1 MKKLGTVLAA
11 CCLGLAMTACGT
23 NTIPDPAGSAA
34 LDDTTTPI
42 ENDSAIKETGSA
54 TPDIGSAVGSGSADN
69 TSDPNTRAFGD
80 CTVSI
85 LDYTIRPD
93 DEGEPALRVTY
104 EFTNNSKKS
113 ASFSTTV
120 VLNAYQKNSPAA
132 EDDRKHFALTYA
144 KPSVLDNEY
153 TRMLTLIEPGE
164 SITCAGY
171 FKLLDS
177 TTPVDIKVSDLR
189 NSSAAALERT
199 LEIDGMSME
208 TEEEQESGSGSAE

>member
-11 CCLGLAMTACGT
+11 CCLSLAMTACGT
-23 NTIPDPAGSAA
+23 NTPDATGSGAPA
-34 LDDTTTPI
+34 DTTAPVT
-42 ENDSAIKETGSA
+42 NDSITNDTGSVV
-54 TPDIGSAVGSGSADN
+54 PDSGSAVGSGSAVN
-69 TSDPNTRAFGD
+69 TSDPNTRSFGD

-85 LDYTIRPD
+85 LDYSIRPD
-93 DEGEPALRVTY
+93 SEGEPALRVTY

-120 VLNAYQKNSPAA
+120 VLNAYQKNSPEA
-132 EDDRKHFALTYA
+132 EESNKHFSLQYA

-153 TRMLTLIEPGE
+153 TRMLTLLEPGE

-177 TTPVDIKVSDLR
+177 TTPVDIKISDLR

-199 LEIDGMSME
+199 LEIAGMQMDSD
-208 TEEEQESGSGSAE
+208 EEEGSGSAE

>member
-23 NTIPDPAGSAA
+23 STIPDTAGSAA
-34 LDDTTTPI
+34 PDDTTTPI
-42 ENDSAIKETGSA
+42 ENDSAIDQTGSA
-54 TPDIGSAVGSGSADN
+54 PNIGSAVGSGSAAN

-85 LDYTIRPD
+85 LDYSIRPD
-93 DEGEPALRVTY
+93 SEGEPALRVVY
-104 EFTNNSKKS
+104 EFTNNSQKS

-132 EDDRKHFALTYA
+132 EDDRKHFALPYA

-164 SITCAGY
+164 SITCAAY

-177 TTPVDIKVSDLR
+177 TTPVDIKISDLR
-189 NSSAAALERT
+189 NSSADALERT
-199 LEIDGMSME
+199 LTIEGMEMD
-208 TEEEQESGSGSAE
+208 TEDEQEASGSGSAE